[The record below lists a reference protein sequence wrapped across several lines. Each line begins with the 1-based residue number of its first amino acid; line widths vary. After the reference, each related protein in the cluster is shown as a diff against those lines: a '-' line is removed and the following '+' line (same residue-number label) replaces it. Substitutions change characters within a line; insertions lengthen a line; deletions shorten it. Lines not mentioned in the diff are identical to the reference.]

1 MYRCNPGTTGFTVYF
16 RLRDSTTGLPKLA
29 LTTSSGGASAGYV
42 RARGSPVSIALVQ
55 LATPADA
62 WTAGGFIEVSQSLH
76 PGLYRFDTPD
86 AVQASGVVEA
96 FVSMV
101 FTGVIAETILIR
113 LEALSN
119 IGTGSSQFT
128 VSITDTLTN
137 PLANARVWVTSDSTG
152 TNVVAGTLTTGT
164 NGQVTFFLNPGNYF
178 LWVSDPGFSGTNPT
192 TITVT

>member
-1 MYRCNPGTTGFTVYF
+1 MYRCNPGTTGLTVYF

-29 LTTSSGGASAGYV
+29 LATSSGGASAAYV
-42 RARGSPVSIALVQ
+42 RQRGSPVSIALVQ

-76 PGLYRFDTPD
+76 PGLYRLDTPD
-86 AVQASGVVEA
+86 AVQATGVIEA
-96 FVSMV
+96 FVSMG

-128 VSITDTLTN
+128 VTITDNSSN
-137 PLANARVWVTSDSTG
+137 PLANARVWVTSDSAG
-152 TNVVAGTLTTGT
+152 TNVVAGTLTTDT
-164 NGQVTFFLNPGNYF
+164 NGHAVFFLNPGTYYV
-178 LWVSDPGFSGTNPT
+178 WCSDPGYTGTN
-192 TITVT
+192 